1 MADTTPTSSPV
12 HAEALERFRLAADA
26 EAKQREREQEDL
38 RFVDLDQQ
46 WPDDVKQARNGYQP
60 GNGLPA
66 VPARPCL
73 TINKLRQ
80 PVEQVS
86 NQARQARLAL
96 SFAPKSAGASQDIA
110 EAFEDIARAIQANSR
125 AALARQWAFDR
136 AAKCGRGFYR
146 ILTEYSNDGDNDLD
160 IVYKRI
166 LNQASVYLDPA
177 AQEPDWSDGEYA
189 FVTEDIPWSRYKRA
203 FPKSKLAECSDDALS
218 GIGNDTPT
226 WVKDSPDGKLI
237 RIAEYWAVERE
248 RVPVT
253 LYAMADGTEK
263 NLTDEEAAQEPGARP
278 VLDADTGQPLTRAIE
293 RRTVRFYKINAIEV
307 LEESD
312 WPGRYIPIVPVIGQ
326 EVNVNGER
334 RWTGI
339 VRPAMD
345 AQRTYNYMRSAQVEA
360 VGLAPRAPFVAYAE
374 TIEGYESWWAQANT
388 RNFPYL
394 PIKAATV
401 NGQPLPP
408 PQRDVIEPAIQAVT
422 IAAQSA
428 DGDIKATTGIFDA
441 SLGNLNPSDRSGKAI
456 LALQKQAEQSTSGF
470 LDNLAQMSMNYE
482 GKILRDLIPKVY
494 NRPGRIV
501 AAIGEDDDARQIM
514 LGKPFKVD
522 NGAPVAADPRD
533 PSAKVIDLAKGEY
546 SVAITVGKSFTTRRE
561 EASSAMG
568 ELMSAAP
575 QLVPVM
581 ADKYVENLDFPGARQ
596 IADRLKKQLPPDLQ
610 EGGDNNPE
618 VLRGKLQQA
627 GQAIEVMSKELEAKN
642 EFIRTEQ
649 VKAQAGLQEKLL
661 QEQAENQRQ
670 AEKIAAEKQIAA
682 LKAFVELAKAEISA
696 QSATAAQHTE
706 LAMQELG
713 YGHEHAKAAAD
724 RQHEAGENE
733 RERQVSREDAEASRA
748 FEAEQ
753 AERGRQAEREARATE
768 AD

>member
-1 MADTTPTSSPV
+1 MADATPSTV

-38 RFVDLDQQ
+38 RFVDFDQQ

-80 PVEQVS
+80 PVEQVA

-96 SFAPKSAGASQDIA
+96 KFAPKSSGANQDIA
-110 EAFEDIARAIQANSR
+110 DSFEDIVRAVQANSR
-125 AALARQWAFDR
+125 ASLARQWAFDR

-177 AQEPDWSDGEYA
+177 AQEPDWSDGDYA

-203 FPKSKLAECSDDALS
+203 FPKSKLAECSEDALT
-218 GIGNDTPT
+218 GIGNEKPT
-226 WVKDSPDGKLI
+226 WVKDTPDGKLV

-253 LYAMADGTEK
+253 LYSLPDGTEK
-263 NLTDEEAAQEPGARP
+263 NLTEEEAAQQPGAQP
-278 VLDADTGQPLTRAIE
+278 ILDEATGKPITRQIE

-345 AQRTYNYMRSAQVEA
+345 AQRMYNYYASSEA
-360 VGLAPRAPFVAYAE
+360 EQVGLAPRAPYVAYAE
-374 TIEGYESWWAQANT
+374 TIEGYEAYWQQANT
-388 RNFPYL
+388 RNWPYL
-394 PIKAATV
+394 PVKAARD
-401 NGQPLPP
+401 GQGNLLPP
-408 PQRDVIEPAIQAVT
+408 PQRQTFEPAIQATVL
-422 IAAQSA
+422 AKQGA
-428 DGDIKATTGIFDA
+428 DGDIKATTGIFDP
-441 SLGNLNPSDRSGKAI
+441 SLGNLSPGERSGKAI
-456 LALQKQAEQSTSGF
+456 LALQKQAEQGTSGF

-494 NRPGRIV
+494 NRPGRVV

-514 LGKPFKVD
+514 LGRPFKVD
-522 NGAPVAADPRD
+522 NGTPVPADPRD

-610 EGGDNNPE
+610 EGGDSNPE
-618 VLRGKLQQA
+618 VLKGKLEQA
-627 GQAIEVMSKELEAKN
+627 GKAIEVMSKELEAKN

-682 LKAFVELAKAEISA
+682 LKAFVELAKAEIAA

-706 LAMQELG
+706 LAMTELG
-713 YGHEHAKAAAD
+713 YGHEHAEKAGE
-724 RQHEAGENE
+724 REHEARENE
-733 RERQVSREDAEASRA
+733 RNRQTSREDAEASRA

-753 AERGRQAEREARATE
+753 AERAAQREAQQAREDGA
-768 AD
+768 